1 MLLSSEAGLLIFL
14 LLFAWLA
21 GLTFFGFRFFRFF
34 KKLTEKTSE
43 KDLKSLLEEI
53 LGQIKLINKEKE
65 ELKEGLKRLDDQS
78 VFNLQKVGLV
88 RFNPFSDTGGN
99 QSFVLALLDG
109 NDNGLVITGL
119 HSREQTRI
127 FTKPVEKGKELGYE
141 FSKEEIE
148 AIVKAKKSGNLKKN

>member
-1 MLLSSEAGLLIFL
+1 MLLSPEASLLISLF
-14 LLFAWLA
+14 LFAWLA
-21 GLTFFGFRFFRFF
+21 GLTFFVFRFLRFF

-53 LGQIKLINKEKE
+53 LGQIKILDKDKE
-65 ELKEGLKRLDDQS
+65 EIKESLKKLEGQS
-78 VFNLQKVGLV
+78 VFHLQKVGLV

-109 NDNGLVITGL
+109 NDDGLVITGL

-148 AIVKAKKSGNLKKN
+148 AIVKAKKTGSGRKS